1 MKRII
6 IIAAITATALSAASC
21 GKVKNM
27 TGKGN
32 RSQSDSTAVEWT
44 AIKPTDLCLKPV
56 DVFANDWMALSMGN
70 KNESNSMTIAWG
82 GIGELWGKH
91 VVTVYVSSD
100 RASKR
105 LMDKYDYFTV
115 TAFPDDP
122 KCKDGLLYIGSHSY
136 SEEKDK
142 MANSG
147 LTFEYTA
154 LGNPIITEGNLAIEC
169 KKIYAD
175 EFETDKLPADVR
187 ENFYSRMGLHTMYIG
202 EIVNVWTKEMPKEE
216 EQSDSQSEPLQAQ

>member
-1 MKRII
+1 MKKIF
-6 IIAAITATALSAASC
+6 IIAALAATAISAASC

-27 TGKGN
+27 TGKN
-32 RSQSDSTAVEWT
+32 SRSQSDSTAVEWT

-70 KNESNSMTIAWG
+70 KNESNSMTIARG
-82 GIGELWGKH
+82 GMGELRGKH
-91 VVTVYVSSD
+91 VITVYVSSD
-100 RASKR
+100 RASKKM
-105 LMDKYDYFTV
+105 MDKYDYFTV
-115 TAFPDDP
+115 TAFPDTPD
-122 KCKDGLLYIGSHSY
+122 CKDGLLYIGSHSY

-147 LTFEYTA
+147 FTFEYTA

-175 EFETDKLPADVR
+175 EFETDKIPADVR

-202 EIVNVWTKEMPKEE
+202 EIVNVWTKETMPAEE
-216 EQSDSQSEPLQAQ
+216 LSDSRSEPLQDQ

>member
-1 MKRII
+1 MRKII
-6 IIAAITATALSAASC
+6 IMAALAAMAVSAASC
-21 GKVKNM
+21 GRVKNM
-27 TGKGN
+27 TGKEKKA
-32 RSQSDSTAVEWT
+32 QADSTAVEWT
-44 AIKPTDLCLKPV
+44 AIKPTELSLKPV
-56 DVFANDWMALSMGN
+56 DIFANDWMALSMGN

-100 RASKR
+100 RASKK

-115 TAFPDDP
+115 TAFPDTP

-175 EFETDKLPADVR
+175 EFETDKMPADVR

-202 EIVNVWTKEMPKEE
+202 EIVNVWTKETMPAEE
-216 EQSDSQSEPLQAQ
+216 LSDNRSEPLQDQ

>member
-1 MKRII
+1 MRKAL
-6 IIAAITATALSAASC
+6 IIAALAAMAVTAASC

-27 TGKGN
+27 TGKMKKT
-32 RSQSDSTAVEWT
+32 QADSTAVEWT
-44 AIKPTDLCLKPV
+44 AIKPVELCLKPV
-56 DVFANDWMALSMGN
+56 DIFANDWMALSMGN

-115 TAFPDDP
+115 TAFPDTP
-122 KCKDGLLYIGSHSY
+122 ACKDGLLYIGSHSY

-147 LTFEYTA
+147 LTFEYTE
-154 LGNPIITEGNLAIEC
+154 LGNPIISEGNLAIEC

-175 EFETDKLPADVR
+175 EFEPDKMPADVR

-202 EIVNVWTKEMPKEE
+202 EIVNVWTKETMMAE
-216 EQSDSQSEPLQAQ
+216 EQSDSQSEQLQAQ